1 MIPLLPRLTT
11 VFIFFCISL
20 LCIPCAAKAGQTVS
34 LNADVQFA
42 YADSL
47 YAGGDFH
54 LAVAEYNRF
63 IFLFPGHAR
72 VEEAAYNV
80 GVCYLSARQYRR
92 AVQSFKEIMLSYPDG
107 HYTDKAQFRMSE
119 AYLSSNQAGAAITSL
134 RNLAFATDDAD
145 VRDEAYYRMGW
156 VYIGMGQWDQSLT
169 VFAEISQE
177 GRNSFRLAELSR
189 ALEKEPKMKQKNAAT
204 AGTLAIIPGAGYL
217 YLGRYQDAMI
227 ALLVNGGLI
236 WAAYEA
242 FSNDLYALGS
252 VITFVEIG
260 FYAGNI
266 YGSVASAHKYN
277 HKKERQWIENLGQRL
292 KVNLASRPEN
302 RGIEL
307 SLRYTF

>member
-1 MIPLLPRLTT
+1 
-11 VFIFFCISL
+11 
-20 LCIPCAAKAGQTVS
+20 
-34 LNADVQFA
+34 
-42 YADSL
+42 
-47 YAGGDFH
+47 
-54 LAVAEYNRF
+54 
-63 IFLFPGHAR
+63 
-72 VEEAAYNV
+72 
-80 GVCYLSARQYRR
+80 
-92 AVQSFKEIMLSYPDG
+92 
-107 HYTDKAQFRMSE
+107 
-119 AYLSSNQAGAAITSL
+119 
-134 RNLAFATDDAD
+134 
-145 VRDEAYYRMGW
+145 
-156 VYIGMGQWDQSLT
+156 MGQWEQALI

-177 GRNSFRLAELSR
+177 GRNTYRLEDLSKALAE
-189 ALEKEPKMKQKNAAT
+189 EPKMKQKSAGL

-217 YLGRYQDAMI
+217 YCGRYQDALI

-277 HKKERQWIENLGQRL
+277 RKKEQQWIENLRQNL
-292 KVNLASRPEN
+292 KVNLASRPET